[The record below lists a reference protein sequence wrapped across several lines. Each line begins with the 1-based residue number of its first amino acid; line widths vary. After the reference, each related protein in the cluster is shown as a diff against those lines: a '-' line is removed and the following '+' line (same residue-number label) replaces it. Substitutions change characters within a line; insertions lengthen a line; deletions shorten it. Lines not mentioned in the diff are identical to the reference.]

1 MDMQLIVEGFRNYIN
16 DIEDDVNDRD
26 SQVIHDEDDEEKE
39 DLETVEETAKL
50 PDDELKRRRKA
61 REKKNDP

>member
-39 DLETVEETAKL
+39 DLETVKETAKL
-50 PDDELKRRRKA
+50 
-61 REKKNDP
+61 